1 MLVKKTLK
9 ILLWLIAGVQIVLGL
24 IWMACAFRQFPQFA
38 LSAELVEASR
48 TWVLDEYIG
57 IGYPILI
64 RIGTVLESWLK
75 VPFSFWIYCLQITL
89 AFFSGC
95 YLFST
100 IFCQKMWK
108 FESICGS
115 LYLMTIPMAAQC
127 HMAVLPFSLALSLLF
142 WIVGILIKA
151 ADENEDLRL
160 GKLGCFFVLLVLL
173 PLILPETFWTAVVLG
188 TAAVIGIGVFG
199 RNKRKV
205 LCLLAVML
213 LALSTGFTLNQVLQ
227 VPGSRGN
234 IQKSVSSAVLSRVVW
249 PYFDMDYYFWPAE
262 IKEVMSEDM
271 AWTVSCNPERVKDL
285 FGPVVEERYG
295 RKHAAQL
302 YLQMAKASFEVRT
315 KDITK
320 QIGLDL
326 AAYACPQISV
336 NLQLDGV
343 GTGLN
348 AYNYNQMKEVQP
360 ILTKY
365 YVNYSLHS
373 FVFALFL
380 SCVCFGYRKAKKEK
394 YRKRPTGIWVL
405 LLAVPALWQIVYY
418 TFTSAGMIDY
428 KNVLFVA
435 AGYGIWIVY
444 GMAAM
449 KEKGDYDGQNCSID
463 TVL

>member
-1 MLVKKTLK
+1 MKKTLK
-9 ILLWLIAGVQIVLGL
+9 ILLWLMTGAQIVFGL
-24 IWMACAFRQFPQFA
+24 IWLVAAFRQFPQFS
-38 LSAELVEASR
+38 LSAELMEASR
-48 TWVLDEYIG
+48 TWVLDEYMG

-64 RIGTVLESWLK
+64 RIGMVLESWVK
-75 VPFSFWIYCLQITL
+75 IPFFVWIYGLQIAL
-89 AFFSGC
+89 AFCSGC
-95 YLFST
+95 YLLSAV
-100 IFCQKMWK
+100 FCQKMWK
-108 FESICGS
+108 FDTIWGS
-115 LYLMTIPMAAQC
+115 LYLLTIPMAAQC

-142 WIVGILIKA
+142 WIVGILLKS
-151 ADENEDLRL
+151 ADKNANVRLRQ
-160 GKLGCFFVLLVLL
+160 LGCLFVLLLL
-173 PLILPETFWTAVVLG
+173 LVVVLPETFWMAIVLG
-188 TAAVIGIGVFG
+188 TAAVIGTAVLS
-199 RNKRKV
+199 RNRRKV
-205 LCLLAVML
+205 LCLSAVL
-213 LALSTGFTLNQVLQ
+213 ILALSLGFTCNQMLQ

-234 IQKSVSSAVLSRVVW
+234 IHKSVSSAVLSRVVW

-262 IKEVMSEDM
+262 IKEVMSEEM

-295 RKHAAQL
+295 SKHAKGL

-320 QIGLDL
+320 QIVLDL

-336 NLQLDGV
+336 NLELDGV

-348 AYNYNQMKEVQP
+348 AYNYNQMKEVWP
-360 ILTKY
+360 TLTKY

-380 SCVCFGYRKAKKEK
+380 SFVCLGYRKAKKVK
-394 YRKRPTGIWVL
+394 YRNRQTGILVL
-405 LLAVPALWQIVYY
+405 LLAVPVLWQIVYY

-444 GMAAM
+444 GMTAM
-449 KEKGDYDGQNCSID
+449 KEKGDNDGQDCSID